1 MQHFVK
7 GPEWAGSAA
16 LQGWSL
22 ARELS
27 HIKGSQDA
35 VTSMADREG
44 VSRLREVN
52 LLEWMLP
59 AEYIP

>member
-16 LQGWSL
+16 LRGWSL

-27 HIKGSQDA
+27 HMKGNA